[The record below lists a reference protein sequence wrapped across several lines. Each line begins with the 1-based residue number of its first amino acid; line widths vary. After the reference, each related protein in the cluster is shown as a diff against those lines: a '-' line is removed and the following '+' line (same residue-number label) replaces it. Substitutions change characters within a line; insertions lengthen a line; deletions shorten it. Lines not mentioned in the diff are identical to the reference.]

1 MTWLVVLSQHCVI
14 VKSYHLYLYMLQ
26 VKCREMRRADMGL
39 LSSGGF
45 DAEPGSAFASTAGNI
60 CYSMEIKDPI
70 LPPWVVSRV
79 CAAMSSDARS
89 FDLT

>member
-1 MTWLVVLSQHCVI
+1 MASYLKLHCII
-14 VKSYHLYLYMLQ
+14 VKSYHLHLCMLQ

-70 LPPWVVSRV
+70 LPPWVVSGV